1 VPAGLD
7 VGATVGL
14 ALGVGADVVGAVVA
28 VGVADVEDVGV
39 GVALVDDVGVPLVA
53 VAACVLGVKTADWD
67 VGVVGRFVGVG
78 DGVLVGGR
86 VASPARDA
94 VEVTPTLGVAP
105 FECVAS
111 STATTATTTAAAA
124 AAGQRHRRNGD
135 GGRTG
140 GMPPVPPATSRP
152 AAVTA
157 PDAGMKAV
165 CGSRPCSTRVAAT
178 GSASAA
184 AGTTAPSSVGS

>member
-1 VPAGLD
+1 
-7 VGATVGL
+7 
-14 ALGVGADVVGAVVA
+14 
-28 VGVADVEDVGV
+28 VGVRDAV
-39 GVALVDDVGVPLVA
+39 LVGVPGA
-53 VAACVLGVKTADWD
+53 
-67 VGVVGRFVGVG
+67 
-78 DGVLVGGR
+78 R

-111 STATTATTTAAAA
+111 STATTATMTAAAA

-135 GGRTG
+135 GGLVG
-140 GMPPVPPATSRP
+140 GMPPVPPATSCP

-165 CGSRPCSTRVAAT
+165 SGSRPCSTRVAAT
-178 GSASAA
+178 GSASTA